1 MLINMPDVL
10 YLMYMI
16 TAEPCATRCSGR
28 FSLTVRQKTITP
40 PEYKLELLVITSN
53 KIR

>member
-1 MLINMPDVL
+1 M
-10 YLMYMI
+10 
-16 TAEPCATRCSGR
+16 RR

-53 KIR
+53 KIRNLLLLRIIEY